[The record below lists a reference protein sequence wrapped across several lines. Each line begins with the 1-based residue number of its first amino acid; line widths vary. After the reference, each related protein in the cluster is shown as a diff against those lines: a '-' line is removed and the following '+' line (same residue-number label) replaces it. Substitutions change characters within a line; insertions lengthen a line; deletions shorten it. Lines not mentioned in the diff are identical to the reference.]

1 MFRRLGPEWPVLAL
15 ILVGPASP
23 RRPAATLAGTVLF
36 AGRVI
41 LALFLLAAARPA
53 AALPVVVSD
62 MQVGEHAAMTRIVL
76 TLSDR
81 VKYQAFTLQNP
92 HRVVVDLSDVRW
104 TARLEAPGPDGSVVE
119 RIRHG
124 RFSSETARVVIDCR
138 SRVAVR
144 NVSLQQAPA
153 RGYQL
158 VIDVAA
164 ATRSGGRA
172 PAPAASGQAEERPV
186 IGATS
191 LPIEELLA
199 SADAGR
205 PAEPIAVAAA
215 ALAVPKPRPH
225 KAASAAA
232 AQWVVAIDAGH
243 GAQDPGAISPH
254 GAYEKH
260 ITLATARALRDELK
274 ALGRYRVVM
283 TRDRDTFIRLRGRI
297 AIARAAGAD
306 LFVSLHADTTD
317 NPATRGLSVYTLS
330 ERASDAEAAA
340 LAEKENRVDTLGGFH
355 LKGEAPDV
363 TDILIDLVQR
373 DTKNQSVQFA
383 GLLEREAGEE
393 TALLPRTHR
402 FAGFAVL
409 KAPDIPSV
417 LIELGFLS
425 NPTDEQQLRDSS
437 HRRRLAQ
444 AIARAID
451 GYFVRFEARNRY

>member
-1 MFRRLGPEWPVLAL
+1 MA
-15 ILVGPASP
+15 
-23 RRPAATLAGTVLF
+23 LF
-36 AGRVI
+36 AGHAV
-41 LALFLLAAARPA
+41 LVLFLLLAARSA
-53 AALPVVVSD
+53 AALPVVSD
-62 MQVGEHAAMTRIVL
+62 MRVGEQAAMTRVVL

-92 HRVVVDLSDVRW
+92 HRVVVDLADVRW
-104 TARLEAPGPDGSVVE
+104 TARFEAPGPAGSVVE

-138 SRVAVR
+138 SQVAVR
-144 NVSLQQAPA
+144 NVSLQQIPA
-153 RGYQL
+153 GGYQL
-158 VIDVAA
+158 VVDLTAA

-172 PAPAASGQAEERPV
+172 PVRAASGQAEERPV

-191 LPIEELLA
+191 LPIEELL
-199 SADAGR
+199 SSPDAAR
-205 PAEPIAVAAA
+205 PEPIPVAAA
-215 ALAVPKPRPH
+215 ALALPKPRPH
-225 KAASAAA
+225 KAANAAA

-243 GAQDPGAISPH
+243 GAQDPGAISLH
-254 GAYEKH
+254 GTYEKH

-383 GLLEREAGEE
+383 ALIEREAGEE
-393 TALLPRTHR
+393 TALLPQTHR

-425 NPTDEQQLRDSS
+425 NPTDERQLRDSS